1 MVNVARF
8 RGDIMVKNRLVGSL
22 FVPGLGLALILLY
35 LVSQGN
41 YLLFHVLVEL
51 ASIAVAWGVF
61 MLAWNSRQ
69 FLDNQYILFLGLALP
84 FIGVIDL
91 LHTLAYKGMG
101 IFPGYDANLPTQLW
115 IAARYLHSLSL
126 LVAPLVLGRRLNIRK
141 VLLGYAA
148 ITVLLVALVF
158 SRSFPAAY
166 VEGAGLTPF
175 KIVSE
180 YVICLVLL
188 GAMGLLLRR
197 RHHFDPAVFRWLTWS
212 IALTIGSELS
222 FTLYTDVYGF
232 SNMIGHLFKVAAVYL
247 IYKAV
252 IETGL
257 SRPYQ
262 LLFRNLKNREET
274 LAEVQSRLQAILNNT
289 QQAFMLLDR
298 QGRVQAYNLTAERE
312 ARAIVGRS
320 IRPGELAAHFLGNS
334 EIFITSFNRALTGE
348 TVTYE
353 REVEIGKQRRWF
365 ILTHNPVLSETGQVV
380 GVCYNALDITPRRQ
394 VEAER
399 ERLITELQAALGQ
412 VKTLSGLLPIC
423 SSCKMIRDD
432 QGYWHQVEAY
442 IGAHTGVD
450 FSHSICPDC
459 RVKLYPKEQY
469 PFLYENK

>member
-1 MVNVARF
+1 MVNVAKF
-8 RGDIMVKNRLVGSL
+8 RGGVMVKNRWVDSL
-22 FVPGLGLALILLY
+22 FMPGLGLALILLY
-35 LVSQGN
+35 LISRGN

-84 FIGVIDL
+84 FVGVIDL

-101 IFPGYDANLPTQLW
+101 IFPGYDADLPTQLW

-126 LVAPLVLGRRLNIRK
+126 LFAPLLLGRQLNIRE

-148 ITVLLVALVF
+148 ITALLLALIF
-158 SRSFPAAY
+158 SRLFPASY
-166 VEGAGLTPF
+166 VEGTGLTLF

-180 YVICLVLL
+180 YVICLILL
-188 GAMGLLLRR
+188 GGLGLLLPRR
-197 RHHFDPAVFRWLTWS
+197 RHFDPAVFRWLTWS
-212 IALTIGSELS
+212 IAFTIGSELS
-222 FTLYTDVYGF
+222 FTLYTDVYGL
-232 SNMIGHLFKVAAVYL
+232 SNVIGHLLKVAAVYL

-274 LAEVQSRLQAILNNT
+274 LAEVQSRLQAILDNT

-298 QGRVQAYNLTAERE
+298 QGRIQAYNLTAETE
-312 ARAIVGRS
+312 ARAVLGRN
-320 IRPGELAAHFLGNS
+320 IRPGDLAAHVLDNS
-334 EIFITSFNRALTGE
+334 ESFITGFNRALTGE

-353 REVEIGKQRRWF
+353 REVEMDQQQRWF
-365 ILTHNPVLSETGQVV
+365 MLTHNPVLSETGQVV

-394 VEAER
+394 AEAER
-399 ERLITELQAALGQ
+399 ERLISELQVALGQ
-412 VKTLSGLLPIC
+412 VKQLSGLLPIC

-459 RVKLYPKEQY
+459 RVKLYPKERY